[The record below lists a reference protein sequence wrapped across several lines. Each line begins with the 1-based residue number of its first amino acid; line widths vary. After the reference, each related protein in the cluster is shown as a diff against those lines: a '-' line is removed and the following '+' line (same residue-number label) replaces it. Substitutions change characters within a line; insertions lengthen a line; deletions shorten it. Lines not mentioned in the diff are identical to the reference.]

1 MSCLHFLWVSLYPEL
16 AVNRAVEYYRS
27 KGFNFKRII
36 IVGAGK
42 TGLMLFRELH
52 SDLGYGYKFLGFFD
66 DNAELKGQIPQ
77 LLGDTGMVE
86 NLHWKIM

>member
-1 MSCLHFLWVSLYPEL
+1 MGFFISLNLWWLL
-16 AVNRAVEYYRS
+16 ASRVLKYYRS

-77 LLGDTGMVE
+77 LLGDTVWSK